1 MLAPDTPPL
10 DGGRASVINGATR
23 PTSIKGRSADMTGE
37 VLLEIDH
44 VTKDYP
50 GVRALDDV
58 SLAVHRGEVMALLG
72 ENGAGKSTLMK
83 ILGGADHRD
92 SGSILIDGVPTPD
105 RYGPLEARHLG
116 IAEIFQEL
124 SLLPSLTVAENIYLT
139 KEPLR
144 YKGLRVIDF
153 KRMREQSRSQLA
165 VLHAEHIDVDARV
178 ETLSLP
184 EQQMVEIAKALAS
197 NCRVLIMDEPTTALT
212 WSETEQLF
220 SVIDA
225 LKQEHVTIIYI
236 SHRLDEVFRVADRA
250 TVLRDGAVVG
260 TVETADTDMGEIIT
274 MMTGRTIEDLSARP
288 REAGTEHHQELLRID
303 GMGDGERVHDVS
315 FVLHEDEVLGIAGL
329 VGAGRTELARMVFGA
344 DDRRSGVISMS
355 GARIGIASPG
365 QALRQ
370 GIGYLSEN
378 RKEEGLNLGLAIDQ
392 NIVLTDLGKVS
403 RLGVISRSGVRDAAQ
418 ALIDLLRIK
427 GKAGNIASSLSG
439 GNQQKVVISKWLHAG
454 CRVLIFDEPTR
465 GIDVAAKGEVHDI
478 IRDFA
483 REGRGA
489 IVISSEVEDLL
500 AVCDRVLVMSKGN
513 ITSSLSSDELTK
525 DALMRQVTN
534 VQ

>member
-1 MLAPDTPPL
+1 MA
-10 DGGRASVINGATR
+10 AEQA
-23 PTSIKGRSADMTGE
+23 
-37 VLLEIDH
+37 LLEIEH

-58 SLAVHRGEVMALLG
+58 SLSVQRGEVMALLG

-83 ILGGADHRD
+83 ILGGAEYRD
-92 SGSILIDGVPTPD
+92 EGVIRIEGKEAPE
-105 RYGPLEARHLG
+105 RYDPLEARHLG
-116 IAEIFQEL
+116 IAEIYQEL

-144 YKGLRVIDF
+144 ARRARVIDYP
-153 KRMREQSRSQLA
+153 RMREQSREQLA
-165 VLHAEHIDVDARV
+165 VLHADHIDVNARV
-178 ETLSLP
+178 ETLSMP

-197 NCRVLIMDEPTTALT
+197 NCRVLVMDEPTTALT

-225 LKQEHVTIIYI
+225 LRGQDVTIIYI

-260 TVETADTDMGEIIT
+260 TVRTADTEMGDIIT
-274 MMTGRTIEDLSARP
+274 MMTGRTMEDVAARP
-288 REAGTEHHQELLRID
+288 DDILESHEQELLVVEEMRD
-303 GMGDGERVHDVS
+303 DYRVHGVS
-315 FVLHEDEVLGIAGL
+315 LTLHENEVLGIAGL
-329 VGAGRTELARMVFGA
+329 VGAGRTELARMLFGA
-344 DDRRSGVISMS
+344 NPRRGGTVRISGQEVDLGSPAEAMS
-355 GARIGIASPG
+355 HG
-365 QALRQ
+365 L
-370 GIGYLSEN
+370 GYLSVN
-378 RKEEGLNLGLAIDQ
+378 RKEEGLNLGLPIDL

-403 RLGVISRSGVRDAAQ
+403 QRGVISRKWMRLAADE
-418 ALIDLLRIK
+418 LIELLRIK
-427 GKAGNIASSLSG
+427 GRAPDEASSLSG
-439 GNQQKVVISKWLHAG
+439 GNQQKVVIAKWLHAG

-465 GIDVAAKGEVHDI
+465 GIDVAAKAEVHSI

-500 AVCDRVLVMSKGN
+500 AACDRVLIMSKGR
-513 ITSSLSSDELTK
+513 ITARLAPEEVTK
-525 DALMRQVTN
+525 DAIVRQVTN
-534 VQ
+534 VE